1 MRRKI
6 FLLIIILFL
15 TNNCGFTP
23 KYAGYKGINYDLDLN
38 KISGDRELN
47 NFIKSQLKRYENKKE
62 SEIEIISIDIESKFE
77 KKAIAR
83 NTKGNVTRFDLIA
96 QVEVTLTLEDITKKL
111 TINDNFK
118 IDKIEDSV
126 EESNYILIVKQDFAK
141 RTMEKLIFYIR
152 TNFIN
157 K

>member
-23 KYAGYKGINYDLDLN
+23 KYAGYKGINYDLDIN

-47 NFIKSQLKRYENKKE
+47 NFVRSQLKRYENKKE
-62 SEIEIISIDIESKFE
+62 SEIEIINIDIESKFE

-83 NTKGNVTRFDLIA
+83 NTKGNVTRFDLVA
-96 QVEVTLTLEDITKKL
+96 QVEVTLKSKDAVKKV
-111 TINDNFK
+111 TIKENFK

-126 EESNYILIVKQDFAK
+126 EESTYILIVKKDFAK

-152 TNFIN
+152 TNFD
-157 K
+157 

>member
-23 KYAGYKGINYDLDLN
+23 KYAGYRGINYDLDLN

-47 NFIKSQLKRYENKKE
+47 NFVKSQLKRYENKKE
-62 SEIEIISIDIESKFE
+62 SEIEIITIDIESKFE

>member
-47 NFIKSQLKRYENKKE
+47 NFVKSQLKRYENKKE
-62 SEIEIISIDIESKFE
+62 SEIEIITIDIESKFE

>member
-47 NFIKSQLKRYENKKE
+47 NFVKSQLKRYENKKE

>member
-47 NFIKSQLKRYENKKE
+47 NFVKSQLKRYENKKE

-126 EESNYILIVKQDFAK
+126 EESNYILIVKKDFAK

>member
-47 NFIKSQLKRYENKKE
+47 NFVKSQLKRYENKKE
-62 SEIEIISIDIESKFE
+62 SEIEIITIDIESKFE

-126 EESNYILIVKQDFAK
+126 EESNYILIVKKDFAK